1 MDTPTYSSC
10 YSSRQ
15 AKEETN
21 LMESSENDPA
31 FDQFL
36 TCKCNRVPLK
46 QISEKPESRG
56 KVLLRC
62 ENCDY
67 QEWE

>member
-1 MDTPTYSSC
+1 VIPVAKQKKKQSSHL
-10 YSSRQ
+10 S
-15 AKEETN
+15 
-21 LMESSENDPA
+21 LMESSENNPA

-36 TCKCNRVPLK
+36 TCKCNRVPLR

-56 KVLLRC
+56 RVLLRC